1 MLKKVKLRRK
11 ALPEVNNMSKWNFYT
26 SKELKPSGWLRRQLE
41 IQAEGLSGNLHKIW
55 PDIRCSGWIGGDR
68 EGWER
73 VPYWLDGFIPLAYL
87 LEDEE
92 LISTAKRYIDA
103 IVGAQDSDGWICPC
117 KKEERAKY
125 DTWAI
130 QLICKTLKVYYDC
143 SSDERIPDVIYR
155 VLKNYYGMLKSGESK
170 LTKWAKYRWFETFI
184 SLNFLYE
191 KYKED
196 WIKDLAKI
204 IKEQGFDYNKVTQS
218 WKKPSHNWLRKT
230 HIVNITMM
238 LKSEAVSHELL
249 GEEYTDNA
257 ERLRK
262 ILDKYNG
269 TAFEGF
275 TGDEVLSGLDPT
287 RGTECCAVVE
297 QMYSYEE
304 IFAHTG
310 DNKWAERL
318 EVLGFNALPATL
330 SEDMWTHQYVQQV
343 NQIACEKTMIMAP
356 WSTNGP
362 YAHTFGLEP
371 NFGCCTA
378 NFNQGWPKFALSA
391 FMHRDNTI
399 ISAVMLPSVL
409 KDKGVTIKLETNY
422 PFENKMHYYIDAERD
437 FDFVIRI
444 PSFARKL
451 KVNGEEKENKDLRFA
466 IAQGKTEIEV
476 EFQATPYLKKRP
488 RELYALQM
496 GSLLLSVPVAYEKK
510 MREYTKKGVER
521 KFPYCDYQFIGKT
534 PWNYAYS
541 DEKFE
546 VHFNGIGNIPFSQ
559 ENPPVTVK
567 ANMQQIDWGLKFPYR
582 SIARKAPKSREPV
595 TPVQTAE
602 LCPYGCARL
611 RMTEM
616 PVLSK

>member
-1 MLKKVKLRRK
+1 MKKW
-11 ALPEVNNMSKWNFYT
+11 SFYT
-26 SKELKPSGWLRRQLE
+26 SKELKPTGWLHRQLE

-55 PDIRCSGWIGGDR
+55 PDIRDSGWIGGNR

-87 LEDEE
+87 LENEE
-92 LISTAKRYIDA
+92 LIATVKTYIDA
-103 IVGAQDSDGWICPC
+103 IISAQDSDGWICPC
-117 KKEERAKY
+117 KKEDRARY

-143 SSDERIPDVIYR
+143 SGDERIPDVIYR
-155 VLKNYYGMLKSGESK
+155 VMRNYYEMLKSGESK
-170 LTKWAKYRWFETFI
+170 LFKWAKFRWFETFI

-191 KYKED
+191 MYNED

-204 IKEQGFDYNKVTQS
+204 IKEQGFDYNAVTES

-230 HIVNITMM
+230 HIVNITIM
-238 LKSEAVSHELL
+238 LKSEAVSYELL

-257 ERLRK
+257 EKLRK
-262 ILDKYNG
+262 ILARYNG

-304 IFAHTG
+304 MFAHTG
-310 DNKWAERL
+310 DSKWAERL
-318 EVLGFNALPATL
+318 EVLAFNALPATL

-343 NQIACEKTMIMAP
+343 NQIACKKTMIMAP

-399 ISAVMLPSVL
+399 ISSVMLPSVL
-409 KDKGVTIKLETNY
+409 KTDGITIRLETDY
-422 PFENKMHYYIDAERD
+422 PFKNKMHYYIDAQRD
-437 FDFVIRI
+437 FNFVIRI
-444 PSFARKL
+444 PSFAENL
-451 KVNGEEKENKDLRFA
+451 KVNGEEKETKDLELA
-466 IAQGKTEIEV
+466 VKTGNTEIEV
-476 EFQATPYLKKRP
+476 EFQSSPYLKERP
-488 RELYALQM
+488 NNLYALQM
-496 GSLLLSVPVAYEKK
+496 GSLLFSVPVKYEKS
-510 MREYTKKGVER
+510 MREYVKKGVER
-521 KFPYCDYQFIGKT
+521 KFPYCDYQFIPKSS
-534 PWNYAYS
+534 WNYGYS
-541 DEKFE
+541 DNDFE
-546 VHFNGIGNIPFSQ
+546 VVFNRVGDTPFSQ
-559 ENPPVTVK
+559 SAPPVTIK

-582 SIARKAPKSREPV
+582 SVCRKTPKSTDPISQ
-595 TPVQTAE
+595 VQQIE
-602 LCPYGCARL
+602 LCPYGCAKL

-616 PVLSK
+616 PVLNAFTEKA

>member
-1 MLKKVKLRRK
+1 M
-11 ALPEVNNMSKWNFYT
+11 NKWNFYT
-26 SKELKPSGWLRRQLE
+26 SKELKPEGWLRRQLE

-55 PDIRCSGWIGGDR
+55 PDIRDSAWIGGDR

-87 LEDEE
+87 LENEE
-92 LISTAKRYIDA
+92 LIATVKKYIDA
-103 IVGAQDSDGWICPC
+103 IVSAQEEDGWICPC
-117 KKEERAKY
+117 EKEKRAKY

-130 QLICKTLKVYYDC
+130 LLICKTLKVYYDC
-143 SSDERIPDVIYR
+143 SGDERIPEVIYK
-155 VLKNYYGMLKSGESK
+155 VLKNYYNLLKSGKIK
-170 LTKWAKYRWFETFI
+170 LFKWSKYRWFETFI
-184 SLNFLYE
+184 SLNFLN
-191 KYKED
+191 KKHDED

-204 IKEQGFDYNKVTQS
+204 IKEQGFDYNTVTES

-249 GEEYTDNA
+249 GEDYTDNA
-257 ERLRK
+257 EKLRE
-262 ILDKYNG
+262 ILDKHNG

-287 RGTECCAVVE
+287 RGTELCSVVE

-304 IFAHTG
+304 IFAKTG

-318 EVLGFNALPATL
+318 EVLAFNALPATL

-343 NQIACEKTMIMAP
+343 NQTACQKTMIMAP
-356 WSTNGP
+356 FSTNGP

-378 NFNQGWPKFALSA
+378 NFSQGWPKFALSA
-391 FMHRDNTI
+391 FMHNGNKI
-399 ISAVMLPSVL
+399 INSVMVPSVL
-409 KDKGVTIKLETNY
+409 KAGGVTIKLETYY
-422 PFENKMHYYIDAERD
+422 PFNNKMHYYIDAQKD

-444 PSFARKL
+444 PSFAKNL
-451 KVNGEEKENKDLRFA
+451 KVNGKNAETKDLEFE
-466 IAQGKTEIEV
+466 IKQGKTEIEI
-476 EFQATPYLKKRP
+476 EFTATPYFKERP
-488 RELYALQM
+488 NNLYALQM
-496 GSLLLSVPVAYEKK
+496 GSLLFSVPVAYEKK

-521 KFPYCDYQFIGKT
+521 KFPYCDYQFIPKT
-534 PWNYAYS
+534 PWNYGYADS
-541 DEKFE
+541 DFE
-546 VHFNGIGNIPFSQ
+546 IIQNKISDIPFSQ
-559 ENPPVTVK
+559 ANPPLSIK
-567 ANMQQIDWGLKFPYR
+567 ANMCQIDWGLKFPYK
-582 SIARKAPKSREPV
+582 SVCRKTPKSRKPISE
-595 TPVQTAE
+595 VQKIE

-616 PVLSK
+616 PLIGFHK

>member
-1 MLKKVKLRRK
+1 MHKVK
-11 ALPEVNNMSKWNFYT
+11 NMSKWNFYT
-26 SKELKPSGWLRRQLE
+26 SKEIKPEGWLRRQLE

-55 PDIRCSGWIGGDR
+55 PDIRDSAWIGGKR

-87 LEDEE
+87 LENEE
-92 LISTAKRYIDA
+92 MIATVKRYIDA
-103 IVGAQDSDGWICPC
+103 IVSAQEEDGWICPC
-117 KKEERAKY
+117 QKEKRAKY

-143 SSDERIPDVIYR
+143 SSDERIPDVIYK
-155 VLKNYYGMLKSGESK
+155 VLRNYYDLLKSGEIR
-170 LTKWAKYRWFETFI
+170 LFGWAKYRWFESFI
-184 SLNFLYE
+184 SINFLYE
-191 KYKED
+191 KYNEE

-204 IKEQGFDYNKVTQS
+204 IKEQGFDYNTVTES
-218 WKKPSHNWLRKT
+218 WKKPSHMWLRKT
-230 HIVNITMM
+230 HIVNIAMM
-238 LKSEAVSHELL
+238 LKSEAVSHRLL
-249 GEEYTDNA
+249 NEKYTDNA
-257 ERLRK
+257 EKLRT

-269 TAFEGF
+269 TVFEGF

-304 IFAHTG
+304 IFAATG

-343 NQIACEKTMIMAP
+343 NQTACQKTMIMAP

-391 FMHRDNTI
+391 FMHKDNKI
-399 ISAVMLPSVL
+399 ISSVMLPSVL
-409 KDKGVTIKLETNY
+409 KEKDVTIRLETDY
-422 PFENKMHYYIDAERD
+422 PFNNKMHYSIESEKD

-444 PSFARKL
+444 PSFAKVL
-451 KVNGEEKENKDLRFA
+451 KVNGADAQAKDIELA
-466 IAQGKTEIEV
+466 IPQGKTEIEI
-476 EFQATPYLKKRP
+476 EFDTVPYLKQRP
-488 RELYALQM
+488 NGLRALQK
-496 GSLLLSVPVAYEKK
+496 GSLVFSVPVAYEKK

-521 KFPYCDYQFIGKT
+521 KYPYCDYQFIPTT
-534 PWNYAYS
+534 PWNYAYAG
-541 DEKFE
+541 DDFE
-546 VHFNGIGNIPFSQ
+546 ISYNGVGETPFSQ
-559 ENPPVTVK
+559 QNPPVTIK
-567 ANMQQIDWGLKFPYR
+567 AKMQQINWGLKFPYK
-582 SIARKAPKSREPV
+582 SICRKTPKSKEPISA
-595 TPVQTAE
+595 VQEIE
-602 LCPYGCARL
+602 LCPYGCTRL

-616 PVLSK
+616 PLLFR

>member
-1 MLKKVKLRRK
+1 M
-11 ALPEVNNMSKWNFYT
+11 NKWNFYT
-26 SKELKPSGWLRRQLE
+26 TKEIKPEGWLRRQLE

-55 PDIRCSGWIGGDR
+55 PDIRDSKWIGGDR

-87 LEDEE
+87 LENEDM
-92 LISTAKRYIDA
+92 IATVKKYIDA
-103 IVGAQDSDGWICPC
+103 ILSSQEEDGWICPC
-117 KKEERAKY
+117 PEKKRATY

-143 SSDERIPDVIYR
+143 SGDERIPDVIYR
-155 VLKNYYGMLKSGESK
+155 VMKNYYELLNNKKIK
-170 LTKWAKYRWFETFI
+170 LFMWGRFRWFETFI
-184 SLNFLYE
+184 SLNFLY
-191 KYKED
+191 KRYKEE

-204 IKEQGFDYNKVTQS
+204 IKEQGYDYNTATEK
-218 WKKPSHNWLRKT
+218 WKKPSHMWVLNT
-230 HIVNITMM
+230 HIVNMAMM

-257 ERLRK
+257 EKLRR
-262 ILDKYNG
+262 ILDRYNG

-318 EVLGFNALPATL
+318 EVLAFNALPATL

-343 NQIACEKTMIMAP
+343 NQIACQKTMIMAP

-378 NFNQGWPKFALSA
+378 NFNQGWPKFALTP
-391 FMHRDNTI
+391 FMHKGDTI
-399 ISAVMLPSVL
+399 INSVMLPSVL
-409 KDKGVTIKLETNY
+409 NDNDVTIRLETDY
-422 PFENKMHYYIDAERD
+422 PFNNKMHYYIDSQKD
-437 FDFVIRI
+437 FDFRVRI
-444 PSFARKL
+444 PSFAKNL
-451 KVNGEEKENKDLRFA
+451 KVNGEEKDTKDLEFNVK
-466 IAQGKTEIEV
+466 QGKTEIEI
-476 EFQATPYLKKRP
+476 EFKATPFFKKRP
-488 RELYALQM
+488 NDLVALQM
-496 GSLLLSVPVAYEKK
+496 GSLLFSVPVAYEKK

-521 KFPYCDYQFIGKT
+521 KFPYCDYQFVPT
-534 PWNYAYS
+534 SPWNYGYS
-541 DEKFE
+541 DDDFE
-546 VHFNGIGNIPFSQ
+546 INYHSSGDVPFSQ
-559 ENPPVTVK
+559 SNPPVTIM
-567 ANMQQIDWGLKFPYR
+567 AIMQKIDWGLKFPYK
-582 SIARKAPKSREPV
+582 SIARKTPKSRVPV
-595 TPVQTAE
+595 SEAETIE

-616 PVLSK
+616 PMLDKQ

>member
-1 MLKKVKLRRK
+1 
-11 ALPEVNNMSKWNFYT
+11 MSKWNFYT
-26 SKELKPSGWLRRQLE
+26 SKELKPEGWLKRQLT

-55 PDIRCSGWIGGDR
+55 PDVRDSAWIGGNC

-87 LEDEE
+87 LEREDM
-92 LISTAKRYIDA
+92 IATVKKYIDS
-103 IVGAQDSDGWICPC
+103 ILSKQQPDGWICPC
-117 KKEERAKY
+117 KKEEIPKY
-125 DTWAI
+125 DTWAL
-130 QLICKTLKVYYDC
+130 QLICKTLKVYYEC
-143 SSDERIPDVIYR
+143 SGDERIPDVIYR
-155 VLKNYYGMLKSGESK
+155 VMKNYYDLLSGGVMK
-170 LTKWAKYRWFETFI
+170 LTGWGKYRWFESFI

-191 KYKED
+191 RYHEE

-204 IKEQGFDYNKVTQS
+204 IKEQGFDYNTVTES

-230 HIVNITMM
+230 HIVNIAMM

-257 ERLRK
+257 EKLRI

-275 TGDEVLSGLDPT
+275 TGDEVLSGIDPT
-287 RGTECCAVVE
+287 RGTECCAIVE

-304 IFAHTG
+304 MFAHTG

-318 EVLGFNALPATL
+318 EVLGFNALPATI

-343 NQIACEKTMIMAP
+343 NQIACQKTMIMAP

-391 FMHRDNTI
+391 FMRKDNKVL
-399 ISAVMLPSVL
+399 SAVMLPSVL
-409 KDKGVTIKLETNY
+409 KDEDITIRLETDY
-422 PFENKMHYYIDAERD
+422 PFNNKMHYYIDAEKD
-437 FDFVIRI
+437 FDLVIRI
-444 PSFARKL
+444 PSFAKNL
-451 KVNGEEKENKDLRFA
+451 KFNGESAEVRDLEIA
-466 IAQGKTEIEV
+466 VAQGKTEIEI
-476 EFQATPYLKKRP
+476 EFDTVPYLKMRP
-488 RELYALQM
+488 RDMRVLQM
-496 GSLLLSVPVAYEKK
+496 GSLLFSVPVAYDKT

-521 KFPYCDYQFIGKT
+521 KFPYCDYRFIPKT
-534 PWNYAYS
+534 PWNYGYAA
-541 DEKFE
+541 DDFE
-546 VHFNGIGNIPFSQ
+546 VTYHSSGDVPFSQ
-559 ENPPVTVK
+559 DKPPVTVRAK
-567 ANMQQIDWGLKFPYR
+567 MQKINWGLKFPYR
-582 SIARKAPKSREPV
+582 SIARKTPKSRSPISAVEEI
-595 TPVQTAE
+595 E

-616 PVLSK
+616 PLISK